1 MLYFQQQIF
10 SFLACFSSIHIK
22 APNFP
27 IIPEW
32 LHIEENQNEYHPDA
46 LNNVHDREL
55 QLYISQFFIVQV
67 QRMNHQ
73 KFIWNIISL
82 ERATLSILVEWR
94 AVEKSF
100 DEKANDVAMTADME
114 ARPSM
119 EVTRIGFN
127 KRVPAQIIRGADCL
141 LCQSAL
147 NKCLTILAS
156 QMSMR
161 FEMHVRGLKLFSWN
175 CCNKCA
181 EMAASA
187 LKVHQEWLKETK
199 FAFNNRQIPL
209 WVFGGDQE
217 KSASFQSKVLYSD
230 F

>member
-119 EVTRIGFN
+119 EVTRIEVRMGSKEEGASSKYQRSRLSSLSISFEQVFDN
-127 KRVPAQIIRGADCL
+127 IGITDVNALWNACQRVKTVFMKL
-141 LCQSAL
+141 L
-147 NKCLTILAS
+147 
-156 QMSMR
+156 
-161 FEMHVRGLKLFSWN
+161 
-175 CCNKCA
+175 
-181 EMAASA
+181 
-187 LKVHQEWLKETK
+187 
-199 FAFNNRQIPL
+199 
-209 WVFGGDQE
+209 
-217 KSASFQSKVLYSD
+217 
-230 F
+230 

>member
-1 MLYFQQQIF
+1 MVSDLGKANLAKSGSKPTQYICCSTTPQMLYFQQQIF
-10 SFLACFSSIHIK
+10 SFLACFSSIPIK

-32 LHIEENQNEYHPDA
+32 LQIEENQNEYHPDA

-100 DEKANDVAMTADME
+100 DEKANDLMQWL
-114 ARPSM
+114 
-119 EVTRIGFN
+119 
-127 KRVPAQIIRGADCL
+127 QIWR
-141 LCQSAL
+141 
-147 NKCLTILAS
+147 
-156 QMSMR
+156 
-161 FEMHVRGLKLFSWN
+161 HVRAWK
-175 CCNKCA
+175 
-181 EMAASA
+181 
-187 LKVHQEWLKETK
+187 
-199 FAFNNRQIPL
+199 
-209 WVFGGDQE
+209 
-217 KSASFQSKVLYSD
+217 
-230 F
+230 